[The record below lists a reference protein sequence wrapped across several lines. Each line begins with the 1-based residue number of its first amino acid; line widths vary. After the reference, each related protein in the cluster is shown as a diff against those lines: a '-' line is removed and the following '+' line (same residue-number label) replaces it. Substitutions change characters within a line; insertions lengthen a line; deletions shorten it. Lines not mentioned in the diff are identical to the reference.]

1 MAVTITIPTP
11 LRQFAA
17 GQTELEVEATTAGE
31 ALNQLTTTHA
41 ELRRH
46 LFNDQNTLRNFVN
59 VYVNDEDIRHLDGPN
74 TPVKEGDTILIV
86 PSIAGGSSVAEV
98 AEAQSQPA
106 EDKQS
111 GQASSLR
118 NQELPML
125 SNEEVARYSRHLIMP
140 EVGMTGQR
148 KLKAASI
155 LMIGTGGLGAPLGMY
170 LAAAGIGR
178 LGLVDFDVVDASN
191 LQRQIIHGTKDV
203 GRPKIASARDRI
215 QDINPHVEIETHETR
230 LTSENA
236 MRLFVNYDVI
246 VDGTDNFPTR
256 YLVNDACVLAGK
268 PNVYGS
274 IFRFEGQASVF
285 WAERGPCYRCFYP
298 EPPPPGLVPSCAEGG
313 VLGVLPGIIG
323 AIQANEAIK
332 IILGAPDIMVNRLL
346 LFDAWR
352 MRFRELKL
360 RKNPDCPV
368 CGKNPTIKELID
380 YEEFCGITQQ
390 PETKPT
396 MEEITATE
404 LKQRL
409 DKGDDIQ
416 IIDVREP
423 HEYEI
428 GQIPN
433 SKLIPLGQ
441 VLNRMNEIDPDRET
455 VVHCKM
461 GGRSA
466 KAIDALQRSG
476 YTGKLI
482 NLAGG
487 ITAWS
492 NDVDPSVPKY

>member
-285 WAERGPCYRCFYP
+285 WAERGPCYRCLYP

-441 VLNRMNEIDPDRET
+441 VLNRMNEIDPERET